1 MILAELEVYHSR
13 PVAPTRRL
21 ALGRSLLPVDP
32 APGFG
37 GILLGA
43 VVAEH
48 LAAID
53 PDLVGDLRR
62 LTLQLEH
69 GHRVAQ
75 PRLRHR
81 FQTDRIGLTRSSL
94 RLRGDGH
101 RMRFDFEDK
110 AAPAQ
115 YVLAAVYAAGA
126 VAPTVRPGV
135 LATVRAALDWVGFT
149 ITGSGPDTQVSLY
162 RWDADPGTGGSPDP
176 LATWGPPDCVL
187 QSATGPFADTG
198 QYGGIRFY
206 GNRVET
212 HSVVMR
218 SKSGTVRYI
227 ESVHHLDWLDEE
239 KAID

>member
-135 LATVRAALDWVGFT
+135 LATVRAALDWVGPVGPELIGHLGGT
-149 ITGSGPDTQVSLY
+149 TG
-162 RWDADPGTGGSPDP
+162 PGTWSAEAFRDPVGWALRVLDMEEQAANPEAWRVQRHFRDLLRDAHPDHGAGVDGAAERIADLTAARRIL
-176 LATWGPPDCVL
+176 LAAP
-187 QSATGPFADTG
+187 
-198 QYGGIRFY
+198 
-206 GNRVET
+206 
-212 HSVVMR
+212 
-218 SKSGTVRYI
+218 
-227 ESVHHLDWLDEE
+227 
-239 KAID
+239 

>member
-21 ALGRSLLPVDP
+21 ALGNSLLPVDP

-115 YVLAAVYAAGA
+115 YVLGAVYAAGA

-135 LATVRAALDWVGFT
+135 LATVRAALDWVGPVGPELIGHLGGT
-149 ITGSGPDTQVSLY
+149 TG
-162 RWDADPGTGGSPDP
+162 PGTWSAEAFQDPVGWALRVLDMEEQADNPGEWRVQRRFRDLLRDAHPDHGAGADGAAERIADLTAARRIL
-176 LATWGPPDCVL
+176 LAA
-187 QSATGPFADTG
+187 S
-198 QYGGIRFY
+198 
-206 GNRVET
+206 
-212 HSVVMR
+212 
-218 SKSGTVRYI
+218 
-227 ESVHHLDWLDEE
+227 
-239 KAID
+239 